1 MITNRIKQW
10 LDLLASIAV
19 VVGLLL
25 VAYEVQQANTLA
37 AAQTENAIYEG
48 WEALSMA
55 EIETGIN
62 ALNARSLANPA
73 SLSEAE
79 VADIGSWLVA
89 VISLYQRN
97 GRLFHEYGLA
107 TDPFY
112 ETVGRDYFDGPIAR
126 AWFEENEL
134 WIRPATPQLADAIQ
148 SYINSTPLS
157 STRGSR
163 DVTTQQGP
171 TK

>member
-1 MITNRIKQW
+1 MIITKTKQW

-25 VAYEVQQANTLA
+25 VAYEIQQANHLA
-37 AAQTENAIYEG
+37 AAQTENSIYEG

-62 ALNARSLANPA
+62 ALNVRSLEDPT

-79 VADIGSWLVA
+79 IADIGSWLVA

-97 GRLFHEYGLA
+97 GRLFHEYGLT

-112 ETVGRDYFDGPIAR
+112 ETVGPDYFGGQIER
-126 AWFEENEL
+126 SWFEENEL
-134 WIRPATPQLADAIQ
+134 WIRPATPQLADAIRH
-148 SYINSTPLS
+148 YIESTPLNS
-157 STRGSR
+157 QR
-163 DVTTQQGP
+163 
-171 TK
+171 

>member
-1 MITNRIKQW
+1 MTTSRLKEW
-10 LDLLASIAV
+10 LEFSASIAV
-19 VVGLLL
+19 VVGLLM
-25 VAYEVQQANTLA
+25 VAYQVQQANTLA

-62 ALNARSLANPA
+62 ALNVMALEDPD
-73 SLSEAE
+73 SLSEAQIQ
-79 VADIGSWLVA
+79 DIGSWLVA

-112 ETVGRDYFDGPIAR
+112 ETVGGDYFDSPIAR

-134 WIRPATPQLADAIQ
+134 WIRPATPQLADAIRDH
-148 SYINSTPLS
+148 IDSTPLKAAI
-157 STRGSR
+157 GSR
-163 DVTTQQGP
+163 DVTTNSDP